1 MSSLRGY
8 FRSLDPQLPRSV
20 WTMEAGGLANAFGNG
35 ITFPFL
41 VIYLH
46 NVRGLSL
53 ATAGLV
59 LAAHSAVGL
68 VASPVAGL
76 LIDRFGGRVTLAASL
91 VLMAIGYG
99 LLPARRPAVAGVRAR
114 GGRRRRERRLL
125 AEPVDA
131 ARGPDAAGAPP
142 RGLRAPARVPQP
154 RDRAGRD

>member
-1 MSSLRGY
+1 LSSLRGY

-35 ITFPFL
+35 VTFPFV

-68 VASPVAGL
+68 V
-76 LIDRFGGRVTLAASL
+76 VT
-91 VLMAIGYG
+91 
-99 LLPARRPAVAGVRAR
+99 
-114 GGRRRRERRLL
+114 
-125 AEPVDA
+125 
-131 ARGPDAAGAPP
+131 
-142 RGLRAPARVPQP
+142 RAP
-154 RDRAGRD
+154 GS